1 MTEDIQISH
10 RQLYAPIRKLDRSI
24 RISALLGIGFAA
36 LGVVE
41 AMSVLPFIELQAHT
55 TLFTAFGLTML
66 CINLLTFRW
75 CTPSPPWKISLV
87 GVLVAICV
95 LSILSILVPGFPL
108 PMNDLL
114 SPSGT
119 GLFHGRFGLE
129 SAVFIAAMGL
139 AGLCRRRREFYG
151 ELAFLTGFAIVAF
164 NYVQILYGVKNFGG
178 NTGVFTLL
186 SQTAILY
193 GVLSIYASRRFF
205 RVLFLNSWIGA
216 TARTT
221 SAALVGLL
229 LFIGTFI
236 AVLGHLP
243 QDFLEIWALFTAFWI
258 AILCM
263 AVVHLSNLHE
273 AADKKRR
280 RAVRELLRLAHTDR
294 LTGLLNRAGAEQAL
308 DGIWDDFRQ
317 HGTRYGAVLIDL
329 DHFKALNDTFGH
341 AAGDLAL
348 KNVGAVLAMQSR
360 VNDVTARWGGEEFLM
375 VMPLSDETSVGE
387 IAERLRV
394 SIERCHQQGSPDSGS
409 AETVTASIG
418 ATELHGSDSSLK
430 VAIRRADKMLYRAKA
445 AGRNCVVEAR
455 AVERSS
461 PDTVSNTSKGSA
473 PRHTAAR
480 RPAVHRTPG
489 GTVLNS

>member
-229 LFIGTFI
+229 LLSRFLVISPRIFSKSGRC
-236 AVLGHLP
+236 LP
-243 QDFLEIWALFTAFWI
+243 RFGLRSSVWQWCICPT
-258 AILCM
+258 CM
-263 AVVHLSNLHE
+263 RQRTRSVAGRYVNCCGWPI
-273 AADKKRR
+273 
-280 RAVRELLRLAHTDR
+280 
-294 LTGLLNRAGAEQAL
+294 LTG
-308 DGIWDDFRQ
+308 
-317 HGTRYGAVLIDL
+317 
-329 DHFKALNDTFGH
+329 
-341 AAGDLAL
+341 
-348 KNVGAVLAMQSR
+348 
-360 VNDVTARWGGEEFLM
+360 
-375 VMPLSDETSVGE
+375 
-387 IAERLRV
+387 
-394 SIERCHQQGSPDSGS
+394 
-409 AETVTASIG
+409 
-418 ATELHGSDSSLK
+418 
-430 VAIRRADKMLYRAKA
+430 
-445 AGRNCVVEAR
+445 
-455 AVERSS
+455 
-461 PDTVSNTSKGSA
+461 
-473 PRHTAAR
+473 
-480 RPAVHRTPG
+480 
-489 GTVLNS
+489 